1 MSLTGEKLFSFS
13 RSKYHIGIICIFLI
27 FIAVIENNKTAFT
40 QSQIDPQSAVNSI
53 CKIVQDN
60 SLIAGLVGLDQDVN
74 ICNNVQSIGSNQAL
88 SERCNVVSVLKI
100 INVDSYCNTQT
111 QQADQ
116 KSQVQLENG
125 TPNTFANSNDNQNVN
140 KPGSI
145 IDRLIGFLLNQF
157 GL

>member
-1 MSLTGEKLFSFS
+1 MSLTREKLFSFS
-13 RSKYHIGIICIFLI
+13 RSKYHIGIICILLI
-27 FIAVIENNKTAFT
+27 ILVVIENNKTPFS
-40 QSQIDPQSAVNSI
+40 QSQINPQSALNSI
-53 CKIVQDN
+53 CKTVQDN
-60 SLIAGLVGLDQDVN
+60 SLIAGLVGIDQAVN

-88 SERCNVVSVLKI
+88 SELCNVVSGLKI
-100 INVDSYCNTQT
+100 IDGDSYCNTQT

-116 KSQVQLENG
+116 KSQVQVENG
-125 TPNTFANSNDNQNVN
+125 IRNTLANSNDNQDVN